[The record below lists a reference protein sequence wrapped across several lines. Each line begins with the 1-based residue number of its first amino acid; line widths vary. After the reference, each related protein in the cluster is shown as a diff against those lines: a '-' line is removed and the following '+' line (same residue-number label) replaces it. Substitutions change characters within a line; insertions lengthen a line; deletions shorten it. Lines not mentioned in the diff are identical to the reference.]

1 MFKII
6 TVAALGY
13 IFYRLVASPRAIEQ
27 ADEPDAIAQEPDEF
41 VDYEEI
47 E

>member
-6 TVAALGY
+6 TLAALGY
-13 IFYRLVASPRAIEQ
+13 LFYRLVSKPSSIDAADDIESLQ
-27 ADEPDAIAQEPDEF
+27 QEPDEF